1 MKCEGECEEHI
12 IIICYFINFND
23 VFSTSWK
30 GEGSMR
36 FGGKSTIC
44 DAAAV
49 LQVQAD
55 TENE

>member
-1 MKCEGECEEHI
+1 MRNI
-12 IIICYFINFND
+12 IYYNYVALFND
-23 VFSTSWK
+23 VFSTSCK

-36 FGGKSTIC
+36 FGGKSTISK
-44 DAAAV
+44 AADV